1 MQALVTVSNETAL
14 AVMDGLRA
22 REPLG
27 ACDPSSP
34 CVSRHGRLRMALSA
48 AHTTDEAAQLTEALH
63 ALAMPSLSR

>member
-1 MQALVTVSNETAL
+1 
-14 AVMDGLRA
+14 MDGLRA